1 VKLRASGRGAPL
13 RGELTPPGD
22 KSISHRALILASLAI
37 GESRIAGLLESADVL
52 ATAQACRQL
61 GATIQTSARLTRV
74 NGTGEGGLRAPAGPL
89 DMGNSG
95 TAIRLLTGVLAA
107 QSFDSELIG
116 DASLSRRPMRRIV
129 EPLARMGARIETGPN
144 GTPPLH
150 VAGNPKLRGIDYHLP
165 VASAQVKSCVLLAG
179 LYASGTTC
187 VSEPLKS
194 RDHTERMLPL
204 FGVPV
209 AAPCCVHGGAVLT
222 AAQVAVPSDISSA
235 AFFLVAAA
243 MVGGSD
249 LLLRQVGLNETR
261 SGILRVLERMGA
273 DLNLSEP
280 REFGAEAVADVR
292 VRYRPGLRGIDI
304 PADWIPSL
312 IDELPA
318 IMALA
323 SAAEGTTRIRG
334 AEELRVKESDRL
346 AVMARGLAELGV
358 SVREYP
364 DGIDIEGGR
373 VDGGEVD
380 GAGDHRCAMS
390 FCVLG
395 QVAEGAV
402 IVNGASQID
411 TSYPEFTHH
420 LAAVGGA
427 IETIPA
433 TGQKNSRD

>member
-1 VKLRASGRGAPL
+1 
-13 RGELTPPGD
+13 
-22 KSISHRALILASLAI
+22 
-37 GESRIAGLLESADVL
+37 
-52 ATAQACRQL
+52 
-61 GATIQTSARLTRV
+61 
-74 NGTGEGGLRAPAGPL
+74 
-89 DMGNSG
+89 
-95 TAIRLLTGVLAA
+95 
-107 QSFDSELIG
+107 
-116 DASLSRRPMRRIV
+116 
-129 EPLARMGARIETGPN
+129 
-144 GTPPLH
+144 
-150 VAGNPKLRGIDYHLP
+150 
-165 VASAQVKSCVLLAG
+165 
-179 LYASGTTC
+179 
-187 VSEPLKS
+187 
-194 RDHTERMLPL
+194 
-204 FGVPV
+204 
-209 AAPCCVHGGAVLT
+209 
-222 AAQVAVPSDISSA
+222 
-235 AFFLVAAA
+235 
-243 MVGGSD
+243 MVRGSD

-323 SAAEGTTRIRG
+323 SVAEGTTRIRG

-346 AVMARGLAELGV
+346 AVMARGLAGLGV
-358 SVREYP
+358 SVREYR

-373 VDGGEVD
+373 IDGGEVD

-402 IVNGASQID
+402 TVNGASQID

-433 TGQKNSRD
+433 EGQKNSRD